1 MLRCKRERGNRE
13 QGDRIE
19 VTRLHAR
26 VSASRLARLARLVL
40 LYMKTGLR
48 RLILTACKGQT
59 MLRLTCLV

>member
-26 VSASRLARLARLVL
+26 VSASRLFA
-40 LYMKTGLR
+40 YMKTGLR

>member
-26 VSASRLARLARLVL
+26 VSASRLARLVL